1 MMKKLIS
8 SPVTTIVLFAV
19 AVVLLLTGTIGGA
32 RAARISTQEY
42 VSTVSMQ
49 DIGVTLLENGKA
61 VAYRNYRA
69 AADGTWNQVVGDEA
83 LLKDLV
89 KEKENFNFSTKY
101 PEVLAVQN
109 SGNIDQ
115 YVRVT
120 VYRFWKDTSGNKITT
135 QDPSLIKLHLPEN
148 SPWILD
154 EDASTEERIVLYYP
168 AILAVDQVSAP
179 FIDEI
184 MVDGSEYD
192 FLPRASETEEISKGH
207 YRKTTTYDYTKDGKS
222 FGIEVEVDAVQTH
235 NATGAIL
242 SAWGK
247 KVSVRGDGS
256 LSFQ

>member
-49 DIGVTLLENGKA
+49 DIGVTLLENDKA

-83 LLKDLV
+83 LLKGLV
-89 KEKENFNFSTKY
+89 KEGEKFNFSTQYDEK
-101 PEVLAVQN
+101 LAVQN

-120 VYRFWKDTSGNKITT
+120 VYRFWKDAEGNKVTT
-135 QDPSLIKLHLPEN
+135 FDPSLIKLHLPEN

-179 FIDEI
+179 FVDKI

-192 FLPRASETEEISKGH
+192 FLPSAS
-207 YRKTTTYDYTKDGKS
+207 KTTLNEETGYYEKVTTYEYSGGS

-235 NATGAIL
+235 NAAGAIL

-247 KVSVRGDGS
+247 KVSVGGDGS

>member
-49 DIGVTLLENGKA
+49 DIGVTLLENDKP

-69 AADGTWNQVVGDEA
+69 AADGTWNQVVGEEA

-89 KEKENFNFSTKY
+89 KKDENFNFSTQYDEK
-101 PEVLAVQN
+101 LAVQN

-120 VYRFWKDTSGNKITT
+120 VYRFWKDENGKKINTF
-135 QDPSLIKLHLPEN
+135 DPSLIKLHLPEN

-154 EDASTEERIVLYYP
+154 EEASTEERIVLYYP
-168 AILAVDQVSAP
+168 AILAVDQVEVLKYHS
-179 FIDEI
+179 
-184 MVDGSEYD
+184 D
-192 FLPRASETEEISKGH
+192 FFSILP
-207 YRKTTTYDYTKDGKS
+207 
-222 FGIEVEVDAVQTH
+222 
-235 NATGAIL
+235 
-242 SAWGK
+242 
-247 KVSVRGDGS
+247 
-256 LSFQ
+256 